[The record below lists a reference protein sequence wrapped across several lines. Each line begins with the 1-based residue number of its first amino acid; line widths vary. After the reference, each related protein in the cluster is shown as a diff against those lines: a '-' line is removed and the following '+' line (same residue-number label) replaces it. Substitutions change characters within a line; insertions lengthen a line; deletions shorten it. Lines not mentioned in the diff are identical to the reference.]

1 MYTTE
6 TLQPTSPH
14 PNGVRRQIITA
25 GALTLAGIASR
36 PSPAIA
42 NPNAEILSGEEAIHQ
57 ERVFKAGRQRVY
69 EALTVESQF
78 DKVIQLSGAMKADV
92 MAKRQQPTKLSPHA
106 GGAFALF
113 GGYIV
118 GRQIELVPNE
128 LIVQA
133 WRVLSW
139 ARGTYSIARFELTDQ
154 GESTK
159 LLFDHK
165 AFPKGE
171 AEHLASGWQEN
182 YWDPLTK
189 FLA

>member
-1 MYTTE
+1 MSTTN
-6 TLQPTSPH
+6 TLPPTSARPSLL
-14 PNGVRRQIITA
+14 RRQIITA
-25 GALTLAGIASR
+25 GALTMAGMASL

-42 NPNAEILSGEEAIHQ
+42 DSNVEILSTEEAIHQ
-57 ERVFKAGRQRVY
+57 ERLFKAGRQRVY

-78 DKVIQLSGAMKADV
+78 DKIIQLSGVMKANV
-92 MAKRQQPTKLSPHA
+92 MAKMRTPTKLSPHA

-118 GRQIELVPNE
+118 GRQIELFPNE

-139 ARGTYSIARFELTDQ
+139 SRGTYSIARFELTDQ
-154 GESTK
+154 GGSTK
-159 LLFDHK
+159 LVFDHM
-165 AFPKGE
+165 AFPKGQ
-171 AEHLASGWQEN
+171 AEHLASGWQEH